1 MLIQGIDMMPFL
13 VSIKLAF
20 VTTFILLLAG
30 IPAAL
35 ILVYSKFRGKI
46 LAEIVITLPMVLP
59 PSVLGFYLLIMFSG
73 KYGFGKAVADIT
85 GVELLFSFSGLV
97 AASCIHSLPYMIQ
110 PLKDGMSGLN
120 ISMIEASYT
129 LGKSRISTILNV
141 ILPNIKSSI
150 FTGILMTFVHVTG
163 EFGVV
168 LMIGG
173 SIPGETRV
181 ASIALYE
188 KVEMMNYAE
197 ANIYATVFVVISVVM
212 ILLLQILKNRSK
224 GVIV

>member
-1 MLIQGIDMMPFL
+1 MLMQGIDMMPFL
-13 VSIKLAF
+13 VSIKLAV
-20 VTTFILLLAG
+20 VTTSILLLTG

-35 ILVYSKFRGKI
+35 MLVYSKFRGKI
-46 LAEIVITLPMVLP
+46 IAEIIITLPMVLP

-73 KYGFGKAVADIT
+73 KHGIGKTVADIT
-85 GVELLFSFSGLV
+85 GIELLFSFDGLV

-110 PLKDGMSGLN
+110 PLKAGMAGLN
-120 ISMIEASYT
+120 ASMIEASYT
-129 LGKSRISTILNV
+129 LGKSRISTIFKV

-188 KVEMMNYAE
+188 KVEMMNYVE
-197 ANIYATVFVVISVVM
+197 ANIYAAVFVIISVVM
-212 ILLLQILKNRSK
+212 ILLLQFLKTDRREL
-224 GVIV
+224 

>member
-1 MLIQGIDMMPFL
+1 MMPEIDMLPFL
-13 VSIKLAF
+13 VSVKLAL
-20 VTTFILLLAG
+20 VTTVILLLAG
-30 IPAAL
+30 IPVAL

-46 LAEIVITLPMVLP
+46 FAEILITLPMVLP
-59 PSVLGFYLLIMFSG
+59 PSVLGFYLLILFSG
-73 KYGFGKAVADIT
+73 KYGIGKTVADIT
-85 GVELLFSFSGLV
+85 GIELLFSFNGLV

-110 PLKDGMSGLN
+110 PIKDGMSGLN

-129 LGKSRISTILNV
+129 LGKSRVSTLLNV

-181 ASIALYE
+181 ASIALFE
-188 KVEMMNYAE
+188 KVESMNYSE
-197 ANIYATVFVVISVVM
+197 ANVYAAVFVIISILM
-212 ILLLQILKNRSK
+212 ISLLQILKNNTR
-224 GVIV
+224 GVTG